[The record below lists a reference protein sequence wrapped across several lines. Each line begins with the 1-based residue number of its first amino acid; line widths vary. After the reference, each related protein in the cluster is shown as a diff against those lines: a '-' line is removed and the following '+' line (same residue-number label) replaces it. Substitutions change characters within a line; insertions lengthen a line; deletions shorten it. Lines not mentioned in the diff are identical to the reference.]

1 MHTAIFVH
9 LCMPVFLRCLQGTPW
24 RVAAS
29 SRFNAFLC
37 GGSQRQ
43 TSPTVSPRGLRVSRN
58 RAPAANGLPPL
69 RQRTAVARQA
79 AAEVE
84 ARVDESG
91 GERLHFLRG
100 EIGAQALER
109 RPKALFSASQRD
121 RKKPTEET
129 KKTKE

>member
-24 RVAAS
+24 RVAAA

-84 ARVDESG
+84 ARGDESG
-91 GERLHFLRG
+91 VPTVDSY
-100 EIGAQALER
+100 A
-109 RPKALFSASQRD
+109 K
-121 RKKPTEET
+121 RKKKEGDRGKSET
-129 KKTKE
+129 VGAA